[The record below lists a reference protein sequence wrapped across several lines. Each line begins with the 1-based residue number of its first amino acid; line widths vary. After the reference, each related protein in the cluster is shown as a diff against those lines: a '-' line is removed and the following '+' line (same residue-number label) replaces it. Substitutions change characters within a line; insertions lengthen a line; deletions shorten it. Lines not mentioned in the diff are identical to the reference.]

1 MLQREARRVGMV
13 PVYGSSGGHASAHTL
28 APRRNRQGS
37 MSPAHGASFDNR
49 ECIYPPIGR
58 PSSSPHIDASSSLL
72 VRFRTPTLRAE
83 SARPEIALAC
93 IDDDDSA
100 HAEVEK
106 AMKAL
111 GPVDYQSQDKSR
123 LPSCAGSHRPFATPD
138 RGSASAIGKVAG
150 EEARKPV
157 ETQRTLSDRGNDHR
171 GLDLLVDALERPNEA
186 GC

>member
-1 MLQREARRVGMV
+1 MGLV
-13 PVYGSSGGHASAHTL
+13 PVYGSSGGPASAQTL
-28 APRRNRQGS
+28 APRRNRHRS
-37 MSPAHGASFDNR
+37 TSPTHRASFDNR
-49 ECIYPPIGR
+49 ECIYPPIDR

-72 VRFRTPTLRAE
+72 VRHRRPTLRAE
-83 SARPEIALAC
+83 SARPKIPLAC
-93 IDDDDSA
+93 IVDDDSG
-100 HAEVEK
+100 HAEEEK
-106 AMKAL
+106 TMKAP
-111 GPVDYQSQDKSR
+111 GPVDYQSQDKSG
-123 LPSCAGSHRPFATPD
+123 LPSCTGSHRPFTTRH